1 MKINAP
7 ISCLFLVFALTTR
20 ALALASFD
28 LKEPQLAFPA
38 GFPESDRTNIMASL
52 SRPDCKFVGGS
63 FINSFTSLKYSGD
76 TLALNLFLEGL
87 VKRPGVVLAVRFHTD
102 RTSDDCDWFVSHDAH
117 KPREF
122 SVHLNMKSSQIKL
135 DDLVIPDSKGP
146 PLAGAA
152 K

>member
-7 ISCLFLVFALTTR
+7 ISGLLCVFALTTC
-20 ALALASFD
+20 ALALARFD

-63 FINSFTSLKYSGD
+63 FVNSFTSLKYGGD
-76 TLALNLFLEGL
+76 TRALNLFLEGL
-87 VKRPGVVLAVRFHTD
+87 VKIPGVVLSMRFHTE
-102 RTSDDCDWFVSHDAH
+102 RTPDDCDWHVSHMAG

-122 SVHLNMKSSQIKL
+122 AVHVNLKS
-135 DDLVIPDSKGP
+135 
-146 PLAGAA
+146 
-152 K
+152 